1 MRRLP
6 LRWNGFNLCVKLL
19 GTFVALQ
26 DSYEQESVGSG
37 LDFDV
42 VVDRFYVPLFRFA
55 MSLCRTEHD
64 ASDLVQE
71 TFLTWADKGHQL
83 REETKVKS
91 WLFTTLHR
99 TFLAGQRRG
108 TRFQSVEI
116 GEVDAELPVVEP
128 EESFTVDGEM
138 ALALLEMVD
147 PQYRAALA
155 LFYLEDYSYPEI
167 SAVLEIPLGTVKS
180 RLARGLGQLKSFA
193 AKSGKMEGRLS

>member
-1 MRRLP
+1 
-6 LRWNGFNLCVKLL
+6 
-19 GTFVALQ
+19 
-26 DSYEQESVGSG
+26 
-37 LDFDV
+37 
-42 VVDRFYVPLFRFA
+42 
-55 MSLCRTEHD
+55 
-64 ASDLVQE
+64 VQE

-180 RLARGLGQLKSFA
+180 RLARGLGQLKSLA